1 MIFIL
6 SKGLVYKKNEDNTL
20 SIWHNNKIENLTLNE
35 SIIWNLF
42 SWEPKNKECVNK
54 YNISAV
60 EYVINSLLEK
70 KLIYVSPDTDE
81 NSAKFFC
88 VASNRIKLLNIKTK
102 DKIKSGNIKRILRD
116 IKTKYD
122 LTLEDEIVYNY
133 LKDYDGQMSIS
144 DIVLAIDN
152 KLFQI
157 NYLTDGYTYEYIKE
171 ALRSESSIKTTNS
184 VIKLLKARLIFI
196 N

>member
-54 YNISAV
+54 YYFWAIENI
-60 EYVINSLLEK
+60 INSLIE
-70 KLIYVSPDTDE
+70 LIYVSPDTDE

-88 VASNRIKLLNIKTK
+88 VASNKIKLLNIKTK
-102 DKIKSGNIKRILRD
+102 DKIKSGNIKRILKD

-122 LTLEDEIVYNY
+122 LTLEDEIV
-133 LKDYDGQMSIS
+133 
-144 DIVLAIDN
+144 
-152 KLFQI
+152 
-157 NYLTDGYTYEYIKE
+157 
-171 ALRSESSIKTTNS
+171 
-184 VIKLLKARLIFI
+184 
-196 N
+196 